1 MLENQIGDDPSN
13 WIDDLVTERDLNPYC
28 YPDINEINNK
38 NITAYYFGYFNK
50 WSMFDNY
57 IYLRKNNVHLS

>member
-1 MLENQIGDDPSN
+1 MKLI
-13 WIDDLVTERDLNPYC
+13 
-28 YPDINEINNK
+28 K

-57 IYLRKNNVHLS
+57 IYLRKNNVPFELAEKTEQGTFTNFDI